1 MSGPDTING
10 AFEALAAVATWR
22 NVLQLWRDKQVR
34 GSYWPAWA
42 FFTLWGVWNLFY
54 YPFLGQWASF
64 AGGVL
69 LVTGNAVWTSLAVLY
84 RRR

>member
-1 MSGPDTING
+1 MTADIING
-10 AFEALAAVATWR
+10 LFEALAALVTWR
-22 NVLQLWRDKQVR
+22 NVVQLWRDKQVR
-34 GSYWPAWA
+34 GAYWPAWF

-69 LVTGNAVWTSLAVLY
+69 LVTGNGVWTSLAIAY
-84 RRR
+84 RHR